1 MARSY
6 THSVTFGSLKR
17 IEEGIAHNL
26 TSYQYLQTLDYLLWQ
41 AISRIYQAC
50 PDFVLNYVTKVVAH
64 QTLKP
69 ATKFSSNERGTL
81 PHILF
86 NLLVFSDQKYL
97 EELNLNRGLLFG
109 LIAQFLKT
117 VNRFKQVQDLRI
129 RVSPEHEAAVVWA
142 TSVGLGLAPEANLP
156 ATIREVEYWDERSHW
171 FKSLIVQKYVRMAL
185 LQAQSTYKELM
196 CSVSLNDISQIYL
209 MYVSKAIDR
218 CDSRQGVLT
227 TFIQS
232 WLKSA
237 KAEAAGLAKENYH
250 SSYEELVE
258 AGTLVGEV
266 MPDLSYEE
274 LQHLAMVAQKFDKE
288 GYVRASLGIPEF
300 LSAKHR
306 AVLQQFIPI

>member
-6 THSVTFGSLKR
+6 THSATFGSLKR
-17 IEEGIAHNL
+17 IEEGISHNL
-26 TSYQYLQTLDYLLWQ
+26 TSYQYLQTLDYLIWQ
-41 AISRIYQAC
+41 AVSAIYQTC

-69 ATKFSSNERGTL
+69 ATKFSRNERGTL

-86 NLLVFSDQKYL
+86 NLLVFRDEKYL
-97 EELNLNRGLLFG
+97 AELNLNRGLLFG
-109 LIAQFLKT
+109 LISQFLKT
-117 VNRFKQVQDLRI
+117 VNRFRQVQDLRI
-129 RVSPEHEAAVVWA
+129 SVSAQAEAAITWS
-142 TSVGLGLAPEANLP
+142 THVGLGVVEGCSLYPV
-156 ATIREVEYWDERSHW
+156 IREVAYWEEQAHW
-171 FKSLIVQKYVRMAL
+171 FKALIVQKYVRMAL
-185 LQAQSTYKELM
+185 LQAQSTYKEL
-196 CSVSLNDISQIYL
+196 SFSLSLNDISQIYL

-266 MPDLSYEE
+266 LPDLSYEE
-274 LQHLAMVAQKFDKE
+274 VQHLAMVAQKFDKE